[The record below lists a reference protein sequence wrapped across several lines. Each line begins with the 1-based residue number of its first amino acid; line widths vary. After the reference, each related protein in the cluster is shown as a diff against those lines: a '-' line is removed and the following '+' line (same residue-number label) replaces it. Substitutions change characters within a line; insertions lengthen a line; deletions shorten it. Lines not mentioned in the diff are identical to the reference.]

1 MRCQWRMTGR
11 LIVHISRD
19 PEYRGKYQRP
29 EREEDYRNPKPRGL
43 KYETSDRGL
52 ALVENLKVLKHFSI
66 LRTFLE
72 FISAKKSQIDWS
84 VSAENSVTGGGLE
97 RIGPSEGRFHPL
109 NSWNCLFPPLLSCP
123 QVSDEAHLCSQGL
136 RLAGLAGGE
145 GAQVPEL
152 QLH

>member
-1 MRCQWRMTGR
+1 MSMRCQWRMTGR

-84 VSAENSVTGGGLE
+84 VSAKNSVSGGGLA
-97 RIGPSEGRFHPL
+97 RIRPSEVRFDPF
-109 NSWNCLFPPLLSCP
+109 NSCSIMLIPSSA
-123 QVSDEAHLCSQGL
+123 QVSDKTQLCAQGL